1 MVQAIA
7 LIFNIRFI
15 SPAAYVAAF
24 SCTKCHCQ
32 KLIFRGALNDDLE
45 MIHSSYELPDEAM
58 QFVEIPKP
66 EPESNEAEPKP

>member
-32 KLIFRGALNDDLE
+32 KLIFRGAHFLIQL
-45 MIHSSYELPDEAM
+45 S
-58 QFVEIPKP
+58 VKP
-66 EPESNEAEPKP
+66 TLFQGDSGKT